1 MDLPTISGI
10 TELIQGLSWLCSLP
24 KDLLLYYPTY
34 QITVVWPHPGSN
46 LGLPDYESGTLTN

>member
-34 QITVVWPHPGSN
+34 QITVVAPPG
-46 LGLPDYESGTLTN
+46 LEPGTS